1 MKRSILSLAVIAM
14 AASCSPMEP
23 AALPPAEG
31 TPLQVSVSHDAAVA
45 SRALVQDTSL
55 QDGTQ
60 IGLSL
65 HDISGATYQGTACE
79 NRLYRACG
87 SGGGQTW
94 QSESPIMVSN
104 TPGTLYGYYPYSPAV
119 ESVASIPVK
128 ADSDNQTDWMYA
140 EPAGG
145 ITKANCRAQVTMK
158 HALSAVRIIAK
169 RGTYTGTGEITGI
182 SVCGDRIATSA
193 ILDARTGALSCLEGF
208 GQRISVAVP
217 PAPRSSI
224 LSADVVVIP
233 TEEAS
238 DAVIG
243 ITMDGSEYRLTLEG
257 VVLEQG
263 RVTECEVTFNDGKVN
278 VTDVTIT
285 AWSYEMAGS
294 QTVRKDFNV
303 TMDGDTDGL
312 SFSSDVDEEG
322 NVTILAVPHISRDAE
337 ARPVTIIGEA
347 ALSQSIDERTG
358 VLTIRLS
365 DIRSD
370 VSVVFAGF
378 DLWMTFTHEI
388 TDISKPTQIYKSGT
402 DRISRIRIDGLETD
416 TDNTHQF
423 DATGT
428 HVMKMALK
436 DRRAVPGALFHYI
449 TTVTGASFPEGVE
462 SLGQW
467 VFLGCTGLRE
477 VSLPSTLRSIDY
489 QCFERSGLVSVTVPQ
504 GCSMNYSIFS
514 SCTSLTCARLPE
526 DMRAIPKG
534 TFNGCSSLTD
544 FEFPSGVTSIGES
557 AFSGCGLQTL
567 HFPDGVSELPPSVC
581 SGCSGLREV
590 RLPASLTRIGRN
602 AFSLCVALERFI
614 PADGTLAEGTIV
626 IPEGVTEVGPMAL
639 MTRSPHLTTISIPS
653 SLTTIEPGALCC
665 PEVSGFVMPEGNPAY
680 DIRSHSVVERATGRL
695 VAGSTQSSPVDGSVS
710 IIGEYAFYESLL
722 STIDLHEGVTQIEDR
737 AFQYADFRT
746 VICRAPTPPA
756 LGKDSF
762 QVQKYNGK
770 LKVPSQALDA
780 YSQEWM
786 KDENGSLGAAYL
798 KWSIVALADDE

>member
-1 MKRSILSLAVIAM
+1 MKRIIPPLALIAV
-14 AASCSPMEP
+14 AAACSPLEP
-23 AALPPAEG
+23 ETSTMTED
-31 TPLQVSVSHDAAVA
+31 TPLQVSVSNAAVVA
-45 SRALVQDTSL
+45 SRGIIRSTSL
-55 QDGTQ
+55 ADGSE
-60 IGLSL
+60 IGLTL
-65 HDISGATYQGTACE
+65 HDISGTSYQGEDCE
-79 NRLYRACG
+79 NRCYTASGTG
-87 SGGGQTW
+87 SSQTW
-94 QSESPIMVSN
+94 ESESPIMVSN
-104 TPGTLYGYYPYSPAV
+104 TPGTLYGYYPYSSSADRIDAIAV
-119 ESVASIPVK
+119 R

-140 EPAGG
+140 EPVEG
-145 ITKANCRAQVTMK
+145 ITKANSKADIVMR
-158 HALSAVRIIAK
+158 HALSAVRITAG
-169 RGTYTGTGEITGI
+169 RGTYTGTGDITGI
-182 SVCGDRIATSA
+182 TVSGEKIATSA
-193 ILDARTGALSCLEGF
+193 VLDARTGALSGLEGF
-208 GQRISVAVP
+208 NRAISVQTPSASL
-217 PAPRSSI
+217 SSAG
-224 LSADVVVIP
+224 SVDVLVIP
-233 TEEAS
+233 TEEVT
-238 DAVIG
+238 DILIG
-243 ITMDGSEYRLTLEG
+243 ITMDGSEYQLTLEDIM
-257 VVLEQG
+257 LQQG
-263 RVTECEVTFNDGKVN
+263 RVTECEVAFNDGKAFVADIK
-278 VTDVTIT
+278 VT
-285 AWSYEMAGS
+285 AWSYDSAGG
-294 QTVRKDFNV
+294 QNVQKDFMV
-303 TMDGDTDGL
+303 TLEGDTDGL
-312 SFSSDVDEEG
+312 SFSSEVDEGG
-322 NVTILAVPHISRDAE
+322 NVTILAVPHISKEAE
-337 ARPVTIIGEA
+337 ARPVTIVGDA
-347 ALSQSIDERTG
+347 VLSQSVNDDTGIRT
-358 VLTIRLS
+358 IHLS
-365 DIRSD
+365 EIMSD

-402 DRISRIRIDGLETD
+402 DRISRIRIDGQETD

-489 QCFERSGLVSVTVPQ
+489 QCFERSGLVSVMVPQ

-581 SGCSGLREV
+581 SGCSALREV

-602 AFSLCVALERFI
+602 AFSQCVALERFI

-639 MTRSPHLTTISIPS
+639 MTRSAHLTTISIPS

-665 PEVSGFVMPEGNPAY
+665 PEASGFVMPEGNPAY

-695 VAGSTQSSPVDGSVS
+695 VAGSTQSSPVDGVFVS
-710 IIGEYAFYESLL
+710 LITSPRYFVL
-722 STIDLHEGVTQIEDR
+722 
-737 AFQYADFRT
+737 F
-746 VICRAPTPPA
+746 VIA
-756 LGKDSF
+756 S
-762 QVQKYNGK
+762 
-770 LKVPSQALDA
+770 S
-780 YSQEWM
+780 S
-786 KDENGSLGAAYL
+786 GSA
-798 KWSIVALADDE
+798 